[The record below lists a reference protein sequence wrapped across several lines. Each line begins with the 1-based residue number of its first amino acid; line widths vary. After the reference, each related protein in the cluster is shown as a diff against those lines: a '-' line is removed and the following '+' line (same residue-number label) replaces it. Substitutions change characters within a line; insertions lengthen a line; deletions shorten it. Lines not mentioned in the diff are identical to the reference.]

1 MTDSITGS
9 ANFIAIATW
18 FAPSLLFILVNLVIG
33 TIALV
38 SCFSVAPKTK
48 IIQRHKSFNTRQ
60 YYNHQ
65 EQTSS
70 VTEPESGSESTQT
83 VVQTSTLLKRVVSFN
98 LSLHK
103 LAPVKTHYLQPET
116 ETENSSAELDPKLVY
131 DSGEEK
137 KRKVELKRSVSE
149 KECSM
154 TLDWEEEEEEALERR
169 RPATTMARSETTTCT
184 EDEGVDAKADDFINM
199 FKKQLRL
206 QRLNSFVRFE
216 AKKNDEIR
224 KMKLKTLAQL

>member
-18 FAPSLLFILVNLVIG
+18 FAPSPLFILVNLVI
-33 TIALV
+33 
-38 SCFSVAPKTK
+38 
-48 IIQRHKSFNTRQ
+48 
-60 YYNHQ
+60 

-103 LAPVKTHYLQPET
+103 LAPVKTNYLQPET
-116 ETENSSAELDPKLVY
+116 ETENPSAELDPKLVC

-149 KECSM
+149 KECPM

-169 RPATTMARSETTTCT
+169 RPATARSETTTCT

-199 FKKQLRL
+199 FKKPLRVQMPHIGL
-206 QRLNSFVRFE
+206 KLILGIFLTAFVGVIFYPF
-216 AKKNDEIR
+216 
-224 KMKLKTLAQL
+224 

>member
-9 ANFIAIATW
+9 NFVAIATW
-18 FAPSLLFILVNLVIG
+18 FAPSPLFVLVNLVIG

-38 SCFSVAPKTK
+38 SCFNATPKIK
-48 IIQRHKSFNTRQ
+48 IIERVKSINTPN

-70 VTEPESGSESTQT
+70 STITKPESTQPQLVET
-83 VVQTSTLLKRVVSFN
+83 PTLLKRVVSFN
-98 LSLHK
+98 LSLPK

-116 ETENSSAELDPKLVY
+116 EKSSAELDPKPVC
-131 DSGEEK
+131 DSADEE

-154 TLDWEEEEEEALERR
+154 TLDWEEEEDEEALERR
-169 RPATTMARSETTTCT
+169 RPATAMARSETTTCK

-206 QRLNSFVRFE
+206 QRLNSFVRYRNTLTLPSFE
-216 AKKNDEIR
+216 
-224 KMKLKTLAQL
+224 